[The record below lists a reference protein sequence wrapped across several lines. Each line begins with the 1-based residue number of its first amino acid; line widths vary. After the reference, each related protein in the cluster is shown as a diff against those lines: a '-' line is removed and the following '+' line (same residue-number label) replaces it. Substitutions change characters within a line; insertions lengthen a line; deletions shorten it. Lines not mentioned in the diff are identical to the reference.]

1 MQRKLREYFEAGVQQ
16 VWFIDGQAKTF
27 EIFTSPHNSQIFTG
41 KQKIKTGKLFPGLEL
56 TPEVFFRRV
65 HRKK

>member
-27 EIFTSPHNSQIFTG
+27 EIFTSPHKSQIFTG